1 MTEPCF
7 LSAPAGAGW
16 SALEA
21 HLETLRA
28 MNPDGPLVRLAIEDT
43 QILLAAQSNG

>member
-1 MTEPCF
+1 MTGRCF

-21 HLETLRA
+21 HFETFRA
-28 MNPDGPLVRLAIEDT
+28 MNPDDPLVRLAIEDT
-43 QILLAAQSNG
+43 EILLAAQPNG

>member
-28 MNPDGPLVRLAIEDT
+28 MNPNDPLVRLAIEDT
-43 QILLAAQSNG
+43 KILLAAQPNG

>member
-7 LSAPAGAGW
+7 LSPPIGAGR

-21 HLETLRA
+21 HLDTLRA
-28 MNPDGPLVRLAIEDT
+28 MNQNDPLVKMAINET
-43 QILLAAQSNG
+43 ERALEALREK